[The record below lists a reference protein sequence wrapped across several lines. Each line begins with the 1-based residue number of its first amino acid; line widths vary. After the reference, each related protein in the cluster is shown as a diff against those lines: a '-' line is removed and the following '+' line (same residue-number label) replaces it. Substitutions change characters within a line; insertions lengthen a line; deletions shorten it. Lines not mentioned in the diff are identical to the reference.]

1 MTAVALV
8 AFVVFNVPP
17 QKQNKDEVYLSQPDL
32 SVG

>member
-1 MTAVALV
+1 MAAVLVV

-17 QKQNKDEVYLSQPDL
+17 QKQDRDEVYLSQPDL